1 MLEVA
6 QQADS
11 VLVAASGLIGL
22 SAGWFWGAMRGY
34 ANGWVDGK
42 AGSRPELTL
51 FLDRETTNKQRFD
64 DQEEETVEQGVG
76 ER

>member
-6 QQADS
+6 QQADA
-11 VLVAASGLIGL
+11 VMVAVSGLIGL

-34 ANGWVDGK
+34 ADGWTDGK
-42 AGSRPELTL
+42 ADSRPELTL
-51 FLDRETTNKQRFD
+51 FLDGDGLGGRVE
-64 DQEEETVEQGVG
+64 EQGEQGAG